1 MIPVTDGSAR
11 QDVSLTDDT
20 PPPKLVQ
27 FVNFGFNSGQLLLTF
42 SEEVRV
48 SNFNLTVLSLRQSFE
63 PGANEV
69 TLMGGEVPNADN
81 STIVITLTQN
91 DLNRIKSNP
100 TLCRQ
105 RTTCAIRFTNELVM
119 DIEGNRIVPV
129 AATFA
134 FISIE
139 HASTVTPVL
148 TPPILES
155 YDLQHG
161 YTASHID
168 FH

>member
-1 MIPVTDGSAR
+1 
-11 QDVSLTDDT
+11 
-20 PPPKLVQ
+20 
-27 FVNFGFNSGQLLLTF
+27 LLTF